1 MDKLKHL
8 KILIVDDN
16 RIKIFTLSKILR
28 EQEADITTVFNGKEA
43 VDLCSEKLFDVIL
56 MNILMPVMD
65 GFESTREIRKFD
77 KDVIII
83 AQTNYANL
91 KERCIQEGF
100 NDYIRN
106 PFSKEDLI
114 GIILRNIEEV

>member
-43 VDLCSEKLFDVIL
+43 VVLCSEKQFDVIL

-65 GFESTREIRKFD
+65 GFEATREIRKFD

-91 KERCIQEGF
+91 KERCIKEGF

-114 GIILRNIEEV
+114 GIILRNIGEV

>member
-1 MDKLKHL
+1 MKNLKPL
-8 KILIVDDN
+8 KILVADDN
-16 RIKIFTLSKILR
+16 KIKIFYLTKILR
-28 EQEADITTVFNGKEA
+28 DEEIITKSVLNGREA
-43 VDLCSEKLFDVIL
+43 VDICSKEQFDVIL

-65 GFESTREIRKFD
+65 GFEATKEIRKFN

-100 NDYIRN
+100 NDYIRY
-106 PFSKEDLI
+106 PFGKEELI
-114 GIILRNIEEV
+114 GIILRNIS